1 MANFK
6 IMRNGLNTEIVGDP
20 HIGQSSEDVTVEH
33 KEALLL
39 LLLS

>member
-20 HIGQSSEDVTVEH
+20 HIGQSSEDVTVEVTDDGI
-33 KEALLL
+33 
-39 LLLS
+39 S